1 MAALPLAG
9 RWRTVW
15 CLQGKRLLVHR
26 APTDI
31 PSYENIDISCV
42 LDGADA
48 TCPAL

>member
-1 MAALPLAG
+1 
-9 RWRTVW
+9 V